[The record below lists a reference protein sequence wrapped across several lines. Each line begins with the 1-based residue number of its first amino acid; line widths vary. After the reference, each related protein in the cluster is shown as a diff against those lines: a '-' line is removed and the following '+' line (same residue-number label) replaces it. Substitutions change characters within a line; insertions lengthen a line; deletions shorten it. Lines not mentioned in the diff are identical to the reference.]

1 MEKPNQYP
9 LPRFSVNRP
18 VTVVMSLVALLVVGY
33 IAYTRIPLTL
43 FPGGFDY
50 PRLFAWANYPNAGAV
65 EVEQK
70 VVHHLEEAVAQ
81 VSQVK
86 RIRSNAYNGGGNVQ
100 VEFQKGTD
108 LQLAFAEMK
117 DRLDRV
123 MPELP
128 DEIEQLWVRRWDQN
142 DIPIMEGVITFGS
155 QYADPR
161 QLIDTYVEPALRRVD
176 GVGNIELWGSPSKQ
190 VIVELDQ
197 GKVRSHRINVFETL
211 NSLRSQNL
219 TVPGGWVIEGGK
231 KIYVRSVGRFQDIEE
246 IANTVVDPE
255 HQLRLDD
262 IAEISYKQPQQD
274 WVNRIDRKE
283 AMAFG
288 VTKASGANVVE
299 VADGVKEAMEK
310 LKDHPQLEGLDFKM
324 VWNQGDQVTNSV
336 DNLKNSGLWGGLFA
350 AIVLFFFLRAVRI
363 TLIITLA
370 IPLSLLT
377 TIIALYFIGWS
388 LNVATMMGLML
399 SLGLVVDNAIV
410 IVENIY
416 RKRQEGI
423 APRTASVEGAGE
435 VGLGRDHG
443 DPNDGSS
450 LPAPDPD
457 ERRADVFVLDAQNR
471 PAGHRGAGGLAAHR
485 PDLYPPRR
493 AQALDEKREGRVED
507 DPLVPQTLRALAG
520 LGAEQPPRRLRHCLG
535 PFRQHQDPDGW
546 HGAHRQSGAQR
557 GADGLGL

>member
-18 VTVVMSLVALLVVGY
+18 VTVVMSLVALLVVGF

-43 FPGGFDY
+43 FPEGFDY
-50 PRLFAWANYPNAGAV
+50 PRLFAWASYPNAGAV

-70 VVHHLEEAVAQ
+70 VVRHLEEAVAQ
-81 VSQVK
+81 VSRVK
-86 RIRSNAYNGGGNVQ
+86 NIRSSAYSGGGNVR

-142 DIPIMEGVITFGS
+142 DIPIMDGAIIFET
-155 QYADPR
+155 QHADPR
-161 QLIDTYVEPALRRVD
+161 HLIDTYVEPALRRVD

-190 VIVELDQ
+190 VIVELDRD
-197 GKVRSHRINVFETL
+197 KMLSHRINVFEAL
-211 NSLRSQNL
+211 NSLRAQNL

-231 KIYVRSVGRFQDIEE
+231 KIYVRSVGRFQDVAEL
-246 IANTVVDPE
+246 ANTVVDPA

-262 IAEISYKQPQQD
+262 IAEVSYKRPQQD

-283 AMAFG
+283 SLGFG

-299 VADGVKEAMEK
+299 VSTGVKEELEN
-310 LKDHPQLEGLDFKM
+310 LKDHPKLEGLDFKLF
-324 VWNQGDQVTNSV
+324 WNQGDQVINSV
-336 DNLKNSGLWGGLFA
+336 GNLKNSGLWGGLFA
-350 AIVLFFFLRAVRI
+350 AMVLFFFLRAVRI

-377 TIIALYFIGWS
+377 TITTLYFIGWS

-423 APRTASVEGAGE
+423 APRMASIEGSWRGGA
-435 VGLGRDHG
+435 GRDHG
-443 DPNDGSS
+443 NSDDGSG
-450 LPAPDPD
+450 LPAPDSD
-457 ERRADVFVLDAQNR
+457 ERRGDVFVLDAQNR
-471 PAGHRGAGGLAAHR
+471 PAGHHRTSGLATHR
-485 PDLYPPRR
+485 LDLYPARR
-493 AQALDEKREGRVED
+493 AQALDEKGAGRVED
-507 DPLVPQTLRALAG
+507 DPLVPQALHALAE
-520 LGAEQPPRRLRHCLG
+520 LGAKQSPRRLRHRLG
-535 PFRQHQDPDGW
+535 PFRQYQDPDGR
-546 HGAHRQSGAQR
+546 HGSHRQSGAQR